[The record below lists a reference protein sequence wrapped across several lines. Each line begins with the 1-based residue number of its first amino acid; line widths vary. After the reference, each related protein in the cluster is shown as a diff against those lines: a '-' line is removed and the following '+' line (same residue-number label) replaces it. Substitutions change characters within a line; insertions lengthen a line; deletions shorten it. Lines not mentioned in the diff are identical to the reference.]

1 MYTEGQ
7 MKVDLSR
14 LERDTLVGVLQNHL
28 EDLNEAVQTMAQD
41 DALTDADWLDVNKSA
56 IEEENLLRS
65 VLRKVDPDVNGS

>member
-1 MYTEGQ
+1 

-28 EDLNEAVQTMAQD
+28 EGLNEAVQTMAQD